1 MQSIDTFPTNR
12 IKHLQY
18 RVGRV
23 FPFGASLVEGGG
35 VNFSIFSKEATGCT
49 LVLYHQGMKKPFVE
63 IPFPDSFRVGNVY
76 TMLVFGLD
84 FETVEYG
91 YRFDGPFDPEH
102 GLWFDR
108 KKVLLDPYAKAV
120 SGRNVW
126 GKTPD
131 PKDPFQ
137 HRGQIVRE
145 DYDWEGDKPLEI
157 PQKDLVIYEMH
168 VRSFTAHP
176 SANVK
181 YKGTYAGIIEKI
193 PYLKELGINCVELM
207 PIFEFDEFENYR
219 VVNGRPLLNYW
230 GYSTVDFFAP
240 KAGYATSAPF
250 GMEVDELKHMIR
262 SLHENGIEVIL
273 DVVFNHT
280 AEGNERG
287 PYISYRGI
295 DNRTYYLLT
304 PEGYYYNFSG
314 CGNTMNCNNAVVRSV
329 ILDCLRYWVASYHV
343 DGFRFD
349 LASILTRD
357 ESGAPMSDAPLLE
370 SLAHDAVLGK
380 TKLIAEAW
388 DAGGLYQVGDFSEC
402 SRWSEWNGKYRD
414 CVRHFIK
421 GDAGYAPEMY
431 RRISGSEDLYDERT
445 PEASVNFI
453 TCHDGFTLYDLVSYN
468 EKHNE
473 ANGEDNR
480 DGSDDNASWNCGA
493 EGETKDPEIHRLRLR
508 QMMNAT
514 SLLLTSRGVPMLLS
528 GDEFANTQYG
538 NNNAYCQDNEISW
551 LDWDRLAQYR
561 ELFAFTKNMI
571 AFRKAHPVLRIDRYE
586 NCYNATGYPEL
597 SFHSLKPWE
606 LDPNAPNL
614 CFAYLYAEDHIKFRT
629 PADTFLYICVNAHW
643 EAHDFALPLIPDA
656 HHWRIAAD
664 TCAGVAYVPGEEIPF
679 NSLTQITLQP
689 RSVTILISRTT

>member
-1 MQSIDTFPTNR
+1 
-12 IKHLQY
+12 
-18 RVGRV
+18 
-23 FPFGASLVEGGG
+23 
-35 VNFSIFSKEATGCT
+35 
-49 LVLYHQGMKKPFVE
+49 
-63 IPFPDSFRVGNVY
+63 
-76 TMLVFGLD
+76 
-84 FETVEYG
+84 
-91 YRFDGPFDPEH
+91 
-102 GLWFDR
+102 
-108 KKVLLDPYAKAV
+108 
-120 SGRNVW
+120 
-126 GKTPD
+126 
-131 PKDPFQ
+131 
-137 HRGQIVRE
+137 
-145 DYDWEGDKPLEI
+145 
-157 PQKDLVIYEMH
+157 
-168 VRSFTAHP
+168 
-176 SANVK
+176 
-181 YKGTYAGIIEKI
+181 
-193 PYLKELGINCVELM
+193 
-207 PIFEFDEFENYR
+207 
-219 VVNGRPLLNYW
+219 
-230 GYSTVDFFAP
+230 
-240 KAGYATSAPF
+240 
-250 GMEVDELKHMIR
+250 
-262 SLHENGIEVIL
+262 
-273 DVVFNHT
+273 
-280 AEGNERG
+280 
-287 PYISYRGI
+287 
-295 DNRTYYLLT
+295 
-304 PEGYYYNFSG
+304 
-314 CGNTMNCNNAVVRSV
+314 
-329 ILDCLRYWVASYHV
+329 
-343 DGFRFD
+343 
-349 LASILTRD
+349 
-357 ESGAPMSDAPLLE
+357 
-370 SLAHDAVLGK
+370 
-380 TKLIAEAW
+380 
-388 DAGGLYQVGDFSEC
+388 
-402 SRWSEWNGKYRD
+402 
-414 CVRHFIK
+414 VRHFIK

-468 EKHNE
+468 KKHNE

-664 TCAGVAYVPGEEIPF
+664 TYAGVAYVPGEEIPF